1 MGRTMNDSGL
11 PEDESLDPFEADEK
25 VDTVDERGTIDEDPA
40 SRSAGPLETHRDRS
54 TGLPG
59 WQEALRPG
67 S

>member
-11 PEDESLDPFEADEK
+11 PEDESLDPTEVDEQ
-25 VDTVDERGTIDEDPA
+25 VDTVDERDTIDEDPA
-40 SRSAGPLETHRDRS
+40 SSAPEPLESHRDRS

-59 WQEALRPG
+59 WQEVLRPG

>member
-11 PEDESLDPFEADEK
+11 PEDESLDPFETDEK
-25 VDTVDERGTIDEDPA
+25 VDTADEQGTIDEDPA
-40 SRSAGPLETHRDRS
+40 SGSAGSLESHRDRS

-59 WQEALRPG
+59 WQEVLRPG